1 MMMEPLIFKQKD
13 MVAKMNKMPKLEL
26 KGKILQFYQNLPP

>member
-1 MMMEPLIFKQKD
+1 MEILIFKLKD
-13 MVAKMNKMPKLEL
+13 MAMKMNKTPKLEL